1 MENQITKHTKK
12 KKCFVQIDEFE
23 TRILPRDEEEDEDL
37 WTWCGLNL
45 KEWKISDW
53 TNMIEMS
60 LLLN

>member
-1 MENQITKHTKK
+1 M
-12 KKCFVQIDEFE
+12 QIDEFE

-53 TNMIEMS
+53 TNTIEMS